1 MTNFNNSS
9 SPNYEK
15 IINPI
20 KDQIIGKAINFHKE
34 GNIAEALKHYQ
45 FCVNKGF
52 DDYRVFSNFGNILQ
66 QLGKLEEAAILSR
79 KAVDLK
85 PNLAHVHFNLGNIL
99 KELGRL
105 EEAEISHRKAIKLNP
120 NLTQALNALGDILLD
135 VGKLKEVILLSKS
148 KLESKSITPEDKLR
162 ALIQIICANLQK
174 GDFPET
180 LLYLNKIN
188 ELIEQGLL
196 YIIKDIKTRQHSWFL
211 TQFISSIYNE
221 LEKNSHNS
229 YSEKI
234 PHIGES
240 HCLSFAH
247 QTLSI
252 SSKVKKIQPV
262 MITGGKAWHFSN
274 SKNNNWKESLTQQI
288 KNHTYSNEILIS
300 FGEIDCRKNEGILS
314 YVMKKDKDISEVC
327 KKTINGYLNH
337 MELSLSFQYP
347 KRFYFGVPAPT
358 IKEESQDEL
367 DKKRIELIK
376 IYNLILKKEV
386 LSRGAYFLDVY
397 DLTSNLNGENNNKY
411 MCDKIHLS
419 PKCLSIL
426 FENHLHKP

>member
-9 SPNYEK
+9 SLEYAK
-15 IINPI
+15 IINPT
-20 KDQIIGKAINFHKE
+20 KEQIICKAINFHKE
-34 GNIAEALKHYQ
+34 GNIAEALKIYQ
-45 FCVNKGF
+45 FCVNKGLN
-52 DDYRVFSNFGNILQ
+52 DYRVFSNFGNILQ

-85 PNLAHVHFNLGNIL
+85 PNLAHTHFNLGNIL

-105 EEAEISHRKAIKLNP
+105 EEAEKSHRKAIKLNP

-162 ALIQIICANLQK
+162 ALIQITCANLQK
-174 GDFPET
+174 GDFSET

-188 ELIEQGLL
+188 ELIEQGVL

-211 TQFISSIYNE
+211 SQFISSIYNE

>member
-1 MTNFNNSS
+1 MSNLKSS
-9 SPNYEK
+9 SSLKYEN

-20 KDQIIGKAINFHKE
+20 KDEIISKAINLHKE
-34 GNIAEALKHYQ
+34 GNISKAIKYYQ
-45 FCVNKGF
+45 FCIDKGF
-52 DDYRVFSNFGNILQ
+52 NDFKVFSNFGNILQ
-66 QLGKLEEAAILSR
+66 QLGKLEDAAILSR

-85 PNLAHVHFNLGNIL
+85 PDLAHLNFNLGNIL
-99 KELGRL
+99 KDLGRL
-105 EEAEISHRKAIKLNP
+105 QEAEILLRKAIKLNP
-120 NLTQALNALGDILLD
+120 DLKVALNVLGDILLD

-180 LLYLNKIN
+180 SFYLKKIN

-247 QTLSI
+247 QTLSM

>member
-105 EEAEISHRKAIKLNP
+105 EEAEKSHRKAIKLNP

-314 YVMKKDKDISEVC
+314 YVIKKDNDILEVC
-327 KKTINGYLNH
+327 NKTINGYLNH

-347 KRFYFGVPAPT
+347 KRFYLGVPAPV
-358 IKEESQDEL
+358 IKEELQDEL

-426 FENHLHKP
+426 FKNHLHKP